1 MEIGLGTHLDAVHL
15 FGFARENIGVLEMD
29 AVSQVD
35 DVPAAADLS

>member
-1 MEIGLGTHLDAVHL
+1 MQIGLGTFLDAVHVSL
-15 FGFARENIGVLEMD
+15 FRREITGVVEKS